1 MLEGKN
7 MSRSKV
13 FKAGLR
19 IAMMGFALAMLGV
32 VPASARAGTVVTFEG
47 LPDGP
52 VPDGY
57 GGINWGGVWT
67 NYSEPQPPYNPESGT
82 NRVYTPDTGAGEYDF
97 SFVTPGQVFN
107 GAYFAGISSVDFN
120 LYYQSHLV
128 WTSATL
134 DTSSTPTFLAS
145 GYAGPVDT
153 VGVYSSANDFYVMD
167 NVTYGTAAVP
177 EPSSVTLMGLGLAG
191 LIGAAARRSSRR
203 KA

>member
-1 MLEGKN
+1 
-7 MSRSKV
+7 MSLGM
-13 FKAGLR
+13 FAKAGIR
-19 IAMMGFALAMLGV
+19 IATMGFALAIFAV
-32 VPASARAGTVVTFEG
+32 VPTSTRAGTVVTFEG
-47 LPDGP
+47 LPEGT

-67 NYSEPQPPYNPESGT
+67 NYSESQPPYTPESGT
-82 NRVYTPDTGAGEYDF
+82 NRVYTPDTGAGQYTF

-134 DTSSTPTFLAS
+134 DTSATPTFLAS

-153 VGVYSSANDFYVMD
+153 VGVYSSRNDFYVMD
-167 NVTYGTAAVP
+167 NVTYGFGAVP
-177 EPSSVTLMGLGLAG
+177 EPSSLTLMGLGAFG
-191 LIGAAARRSSRR
+191 LIGAAARRSRR
-203 KA
+203 RQA